1 MNKSD
6 HRPNPT
12 QNNREAEQNTNE
24 CADSAPNTGKFI
36 SHFFDLARANGEEP
50 EQEVLNSTQG
60 HLIALQCRPPRL
72 EWALVDTLGRTG
84 PEFGSHAGQL
94 GTGHGARVVHMNG
107 HPAPSGEGV
116 RRSNH
121 GLKFRIAEMLGSD

>member
-1 MNKSD
+1 MPRKIMNKSD

-50 EQEVLNSTQG
+50 EQVFPLSLGWISSKPSGMIANSGPSEAPRITGWECTAALSSRRVLS
-60 HLIALQCRPPRL
+60 PRL
-72 EWALVDTLGRTG
+72 
-84 PEFGSHAGQL
+84 HA
-94 GTGHGARVVHMNG
+94 
-107 HPAPSGEGV
+107 
-116 RRSNH
+116 
-121 GLKFRIAEMLGSD
+121 